1 MEEDPTIKV
10 VMDSENHQ
18 ELLYG
23 VGGQH
28 FDVISSK
35 LESKFKISMDLK
47 KPKVPFRETI
57 KKKIKIQGKHKK
69 QSGGHGQYGDVHIEF
84 EPSGDR
90 ETPYVFETKIVG
102 GSVPKNYFPA
112 VDKGL
117 QESVLSGVLAGYPVV
132 GVKATLVDGSY
143 HPVDSSEMAFKMA
156 TKVAFKKGI
165 VEAMPILLEPIVSV
179 KVTVPDAYMGDII
192 GDLNKR
198 RGRVLGMNP
207 MKGKQE
213 ILAEVPQSE
222 MYGYSTDL
230 RSMTGGRGMFTLKFE
245 RYDEAPTEIQ
255 EKVIEEKNNEQ

>member
-1 MEEDPTIKV
+1 
-10 VMDSENHQ
+10 
-18 ELLYG
+18 
-23 VGGQH
+23 
-28 FDVISSK
+28 
-35 LESKFKISMDLK
+35 
-47 KPKVPFRETI
+47 
-57 KKKIKIQGKHKK
+57 
-69 QSGGHGQYGDVHIEF
+69 
-84 EPSGDR
+84 
-90 ETPYVFETKIVG
+90 
-102 GSVPKNYFPA
+102 
-112 VDKGL
+112 
-117 QESVLSGVLAGYPVV
+117 
-132 GVKATLVDGSY
+132 
-143 HPVDSSEMAFKMA
+143 
-156 TKVAFKKGI
+156 
-165 VEAMPILLEPIVSV
+165 MPILLEPIVSV